1 MTVRRVLLL
10 PLGLIGLLSTC
21 SEPTSSG
28 ALIGF
33 GRVAV
38 RAVAPPSL
46 SRFAP
51 SLVLEQVKAVVGRN
65 NSQAE
70 TFTVLDSTIVP
81 FNDNQNSVAT
91 NLRLFLQDA
100 ETLEV
105 RLDYQTSDGTFLFV
119 ASQQVIVRPGATVS
133 TPALQPFYVGPGFN
147 IAFMSLSPFDS
158 VLSAGDALTF
168 DPTPTDA
175 NQQPVA
181 QFYVSWATDDPRI
194 PIDARGRIVAPNVT
208 KLLNITA
215 STPNGTVAT
224 TTVGILGSAALGITP
239 DSVEKLPNGT
249 QLFQVTVGALRTSQ
263 FIWSVNGVDGGSA
276 EFGTIDSQGFYIAP
290 ATTPNPS
297 KFKVCARDAAAPA
310 LREGCA
316 VVVIKAVPS
325 VGADLVV
332 INDQNIFD
340 GTAMD
345 SSPGNR
351 QFVRNIITF
360 SGSGPRASQ
369 KGVLYDRGRNS
380 PCLANGECSD
390 TANGPIDG
398 VIKAAGYTIAKQDF
412 YTQLTSIPANVK
424 VIFLWMPL
432 IFYQESEVN
441 VLKRFAAEGG
451 RIVFIGER
459 VGFYTDTGISVE
471 NQLLLNMGSQMTN
484 LANEFDCGFYFE
496 TPAASLRPNPLL
508 QGISSLLYA
517 CAAEIQAGPND
528 FPLFYDVTNT
538 HLLAAVTKVDVT
550 PIQNTRQQA
559 MPLAGR
565 RPALPVTGARGIGG
579 TNR

>member
-1 MTVRRVLLL
+1 MTVRRVLL

-28 ALIGF
+28 ALMGF

-105 RLDYQTSDGTFLFV
+105 RLDYQTSDGTLLFV

-263 FIWSVNGVDGGSA
+263 FIWSVNGADGGSA

>member
-1 MTVRRVLLL
+1 MTVRRVLL

-28 ALIGF
+28 ALMGF

-105 RLDYQTSDGTFLFV
+105 RLDYQTSDGTLLFV